1 MSLKPIRFTLHAR
14 EQCAERGAME
24 DEVIE
29 AIYLG
34 TREPA
39 KLGRELC
46 RINVQ
51 FGRDWQGSIYAI
63 EQVAAVIVEEPEET
77 VVVTVYTFYF

>member
-1 MSLKPIRFTLHAR
+1 MPESNALNVVRWKMK
-14 EQCAERGAME
+14 C
-24 DEVIE
+24 IE

-39 KLGRELC
+39 KLGREMC
-46 RINVQ
+46 RINVP

-63 EQVAAVIVEEPEET
+63 KQVAAVIVEEPEET